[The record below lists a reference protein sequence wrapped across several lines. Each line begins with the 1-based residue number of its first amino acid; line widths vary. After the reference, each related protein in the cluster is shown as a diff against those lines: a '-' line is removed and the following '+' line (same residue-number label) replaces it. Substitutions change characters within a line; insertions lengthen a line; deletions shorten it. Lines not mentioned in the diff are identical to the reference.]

1 MDLEEVGVAPTTP
14 AATALFVRLM
24 GGNRDR
30 SNGSASLLITSTRG
44 CGKWTPKL
52 SASFASKFFKVTFTV
67 KVIEWSVYYLTRCRI
82 LVLCT
87 ILCGLVAQI
96 RPQHTSCLCNYSN
109 IFKSLTSELDT
120 KARLSVLEDL
130 ECSLQ

>member
-52 SASFASKFFKVTFTV
+52 SASFASKFFKVTFMGKGHQMV
-67 KVIEWSVYYLTRCRI
+67 RI
-82 LVLCT
+82 LLDVVPYT
-87 ILCGLVAQI
+87 ISVHATSMWAGLA
-96 RPQHTSCLCNYSN
+96 
-109 IFKSLTSELDT
+109 
-120 KARLSVLEDL
+120 
-130 ECSLQ
+130 